1 MKTILFICFLA
12 ALTLPNVFAAPEW
25 KPYDDFEGDLD
36 AIDETPGQI
45 PDLGTKWVQFVPENR
60 LEMGIKDGVFQMK
73 VKSPGGRDPGFKL
86 VFGWE
91 PRDILGIQFTV
102 KVAELSEAGGWFGV
116 LCTNEEPNWKNP
128 NWVFGMSPSHQ
139 HNWGPKGVFGSG
151 SVGQLGGW
159 EAFSYEDI
167 PENTNM
173 LRTLRLEWNDA
184 KHEMAVTV
192 DPGEKTEWKKDDI
205 SSNADLG
212 EFPWWSIY
220 LTADQ
225 EVEVAVDDV
234 FVKSESL
241 PYPVEARGKLAS
253 RWGEIKL
260 MDE

>member
-1 MKTILFICFLA
+1 MKTVLLICILV
-12 ALTLPNVFAAPEW
+12 ALTLPSAFAAPEW

-45 PDLGTKWVQFVPENR
+45 PDQ
-60 LEMGIKDGVFQMK
+60 
-73 VKSPGGRDPGFKL
+73 
-86 VFGWE
+86 
-91 PRDILGIQFTV
+91 
-102 KVAELSEAGGWFGV
+102 
-116 LCTNEEPNWKNP
+116 
-128 NWVFGMSPSHQ
+128 
-139 HNWGPKGVFGSG
+139 GVFGSG

-159 EAFSYEDI
+159 QAFAYEDI

-173 LRTLRLEWNDA
+173 LRTIRLEWNDA

-205 SSNADLG
+205 PSNADLG
-212 EFPWWSIY
+212 KFPWWSIY

-225 EVEVAVDDV
+225 VVEVAVDDV

-253 RWGEIKL
+253 RWGEIKQA
-260 MDE
+260 D